1 MGFMNLLT
9 KKQKTEDIPKGNVHI
24 YNDKIPDKAKEAIRE
39 ATRESIK
46 EGNITD
52 VAFNFTDELDGLQYK
67 YVYTIRK
74 GSPEYDTE
82 DVCNKIID
90 GLTVRYGKF
99 ESLSEFFNLFPDFKS
114 YLISRGF
121 PDIEKTGI
129 DLDLENCGNS
139 KLISSKKEYYQFPLK
154 NECPLL
160 VRGVHYIDDQNKTV
174 IHFS

>member
-1 MGFMNLLT
+1 MGFMDLLK

-24 YNDKIPDKAKEAIRE
+24 YNDKIPDKMKEAVRQ

-46 EGNITD
+46 DGNITD

-74 GSPEYDTE
+74 ESPEYDSE

-90 GLTVRYGKF
+90 ALPVKYGKF
-99 ESLSEFFNLFPDFKS
+99 ESLTEFFNRFPDFKS
-114 YLISRGF
+114 HLIASGF
-121 PDIEKTGI
+121 PDVEKTGI
-129 DLDLENCGNS
+129 YLDIEDCGNS
-139 KLISSKKEYYQFPLK
+139 KLISSQKEYYQFPLP

-160 VRGVHYIDDQNKTV
+160 VRGVRCTDKQNKEV